1 MAFNNQGPLT
11 YITGGATHY
20 WWYDR
25 GGGDAGFQHAG
36 ADIRTP
42 NYGPPRLNATDQGK
56 AKWNSGYTQYYVT
69 IQNVSPSWTNC
80 WYNLQGGGA
89 V

>member
-1 MAFNNQGPLT
+1 MAFDNVGTLT
-11 YITGGATHY
+11 YITGGGTHY

-25 GGGDAGFQHAG
+25 GGGDAGFQHA
-36 ADIRTP
+36 AAEIRTP
-42 NYGPPRLNATDQGK
+42 NAGPPRLNAFDQGK
-56 AKWNSGYTQYYVT
+56 AKWNNGYTQYYVT
-69 IQNVSPSWTNC
+69 IQNVSGASTNC

>member
-1 MAFNNQGPLT
+1 MAFNNVGPLT

-36 ADIRTP
+36 AEMRTP
-42 NYGPPRLNATDQGK
+42 NAGPPRLNALDQGK
-56 AKWNSGYTQYYVT
+56 AKWNNGYTQYYVT
-69 IQNVSPSWTNC
+69 IQNVSPAATNC

-89 V
+89 S